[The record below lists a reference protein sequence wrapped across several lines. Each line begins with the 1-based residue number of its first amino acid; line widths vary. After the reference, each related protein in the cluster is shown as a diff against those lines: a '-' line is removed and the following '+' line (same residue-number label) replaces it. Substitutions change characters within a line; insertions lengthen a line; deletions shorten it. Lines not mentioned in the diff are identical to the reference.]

1 MNSHNNKYI
10 RNLVIV
16 GGGTAGWMAA
26 AAFSKLL
33 GKSIKVTL
41 VESEEIGTVGVGEAT
56 VPPLILFNRYLGINE
71 QDFLSYVKGT
81 IKLGI
86 SFENWKNI
94 GESYI
99 HPFGNT
105 GKDTW
110 AASFQHFWRRGLELG
125 VNYPLGDYSLEYQA
139 ALQNKFAHMPNSP
152 MTYAYHLDAGRYA
165 KFLRELAEKA
175 GAVRVEGKVDEVLLD
190 KDEYV
195 SAIKLASGDIIS
207 GDFFIDCT
215 GFRAL
220 LIEQALHTGFE
231 DWSHWLPCDTALA
244 VQTESVREPVPY
256 TRSIAHAAGW
266 RWQIPLQ
273 HRVGNGLVYC
283 SQYISDDEAKKTL
296 LEQIEGR
303 TTSEPKLIRFKTGQR
318 LKHWNKNCVALGLA
332 SGFIEPLESTSI
344 HLIQRAITRLVQMFP
359 LDGIRNCDIDEYNA
373 QMKTEVE
380 SIRDFIIMH
389 YHLTERDDSGFWRY
403 CRNMPIPETLA
414 HRIRLFKETG
424 KLFVESPYKLFAE
437 PSWLHVMV
445 GQGIIPERYHAVA
458 NEMSEQEL
466 KKFLED
472 TRNTVFKTVQK
483 LPLHQDYLEYFCKA
497 DTWD

>member
-1 MNSHNNKYI
+1 
-10 RNLVIV
+10 
-16 GGGTAGWMAA
+16 MAA

-71 QDFLSYVKGT
+71 QEFLSYVKGT

-110 AASFQHFWRRGLELG
+110 AASFQHFWCRGLELG

-190 KDEYV
+190 KSEYI
-195 SAIKLASGDIIS
+195 SAIKLASGEIIS

-231 DWSHWLPCDTALA
+231 DWSHWLPCDSALA

-283 SQYISDDEAKKTL
+283 SNYMSDDEAKKTL
-296 LEQIEGR
+296 REQIEGC

-389 YHLTERDDSGFWRY
+389 YHLTERDDSDFWRY

-445 GQGIIPERYHAVA
+445 GQGVIPERYHAVA

-466 KKFLED
+466 KKLLED
-472 TRNTVFKTVQK
+472 TRYAVVKTVQK
-483 LPLHQDYLEYFCKA
+483 LPSHQDYLEYFCKA
-497 DTWD
+497 DAWN